1 MISLKLAIVTGMLG
15 LAGALALQTAGS
27 QTGSP
32 FFCNL
37 NAFTKAERTS
47 HQDMSRRMLASLRG
61 IREVPDGYAFDLDS
75 HQFSSKDLASW
86 VELERRCCP
95 FFDFRIERRRED
107 GPVTLQLTGR
117 PGVKDFIR
125 AEFASAFQFASAF
138 H

>member
-1 MISLKLAIVTGMLG
+1 MLG
-15 LAGALALQTAGS
+15 LAGVLALQATS
-27 QTGSP
+27 TQTRSP

-37 NAFTKAERTS
+37 DAFTKAERAS
-47 HQDMSRRMLASLRG
+47 HRDASQQMLASLRG

-75 HQFSSKDLASW
+75 HRFSSKELARW
-86 VELERRCCP
+86 VDLERRCCP
-95 FFDFRIERRRED
+95 FFDFRIERGRED

-125 AEFASAFQFASAF
+125 AEFAAAF